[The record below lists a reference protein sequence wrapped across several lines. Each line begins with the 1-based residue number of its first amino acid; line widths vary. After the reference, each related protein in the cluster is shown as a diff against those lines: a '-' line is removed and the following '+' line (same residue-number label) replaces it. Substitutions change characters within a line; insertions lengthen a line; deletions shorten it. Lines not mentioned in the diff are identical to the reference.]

1 MFSFFFFIHLSFFIC
16 VYVFARAR
24 VCVLYVVPD
33 IDIRRNIVVCCS
45 IISAHPTLCFSC
57 SCSLSSL
64 YLFHVNLKNTSL
76 STFII
81 KYDNLCL
88 HQSQAVFFYYLLIR
102 VEDLIGL
109 YGLSRWEKMFGKYY
123 VFFFLGIS
131 YLSYFLSIQSLVLSP
146 FVSRIL
152 RKSGRLGTAHV

>member
-88 HQSQAVFFYYLLIR
+88 HQSQAVFFLLFINPGWRFNRIIR
-102 VEDLIGL
+102 IESL
-109 YGLSRWEKMFGKYY
+109 GKN
-123 VFFFLGIS
+123 VREILCLFFFRYQLFE
-131 YLSYFLSIQSLVLSP
+131 LFPLHP
-146 FVSRIL
+146 VS
-152 RKSGRLGTAHV
+152 GP